1 MKTFKKMIGI
11 CGWLVYIGFYVYVLY
26 IWKDIPEQ
34 IGSHFNFQGEID
46 KFGPRSSLYIILIV
60 IAFLYMMMLAVER
73 FSCSWHST
81 LERQKENMTMAVQCY
96 IACMRVYIMVCLIYV
111 FQHSIHVTPLSS
123 FFMPVF
129 ISGLSILSICMGI
142 YMLHSSRKGNRL

>member
-1 MKTFKKMIGI
+1 M
-11 CGWLVYIGFYVYVLY
+11 
-26 IWKDIPEQ
+26 
-34 IGSHFNFQGEID
+34 
-46 KFGPRSSLYIILIV
+46 R
-60 IAFLYMMMLAVER
+60 FLFMMMLAVER

-81 LERQKENMTMAVQCY
+81 LERQKENMTIAVQCY

-129 ISGLSILSICMGI
+129 NIRFIHIIHMYGI
-142 YMLHSSRKGNRL
+142 IYAA

>member
-1 MKTFKKMIGI
+1 MKTFRKLINI
-11 CGWLVYIGFYVYVLY
+11 CGWMILIGFYIYVCY

-46 KFGPRSSLYIILIV
+46 QYGTRSSLYIILIV

-73 FSCSWHST
+73 FSCSWHSPV
-81 LERQKENMTMAVQCY
+81 ERQKENMTMAMQCY
-96 IACMRVYIMVCLIYV
+96 IASLIVYTMVCLIYV
-111 FQHSIHVTPLSS
+111 FQHSIQVTPLST

-129 ISGLSILSICMGI
+129 ISGFIILSICMGL
-142 YMLHSSRKGNRL
+142 YMLHSSRKG